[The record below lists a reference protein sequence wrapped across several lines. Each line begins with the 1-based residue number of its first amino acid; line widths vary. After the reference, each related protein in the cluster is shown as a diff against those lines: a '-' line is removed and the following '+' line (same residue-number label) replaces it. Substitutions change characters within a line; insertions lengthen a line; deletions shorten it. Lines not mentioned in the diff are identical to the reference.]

1 MDRQRGPSPDGA
13 RRAAAGGHATHQAPS
28 GAMDGCSIVRM
39 HPSEFSAGRTLQQ
52 RLPVGRLPAG
62 RQSERPTRDT
72 PPLFDGVMRQRK
84 REAVSCAGEANVTQA
99 GQDSSHRVLLLSP
112 QCDVICPQQYSIKC
126 SKMAA
131 CRSRAAA
138 ALACGRVRCRRLPL
152 RWHAV
157 GFAAAGCR
165 CCWRHA
171 PWHAA
176 CVTSACGCTVGDQSH
191 FSWLVKLQAFGYM
204 WMCGEPLQ
212 QPP

>member
-13 RRAAAGGHATHQAPS
+13 RGAAGGGHATHQAPS

-39 HPSEFSAGRTLQQ
+39 HPSEFSGGRTLQQ

-112 QCDVICPQQYSIKC
+112 QYDVICPQQYSIN
-126 SKMAA
+126 AA
-131 CRSRAAA
+131 RWQ
-138 ALACGRVRCRRLPL
+138 LAGPGRPL

-191 FSWLVKLQAFGYM
+191 FPGL
-204 WMCGEPLQ
+204 
-212 QPP
+212 